1 MLLAREFVGYLSRQ
15 IVRKLSPQILEAP
28 NPQAA
33 VEIIERIVTEEL
45 TIEDRLNEEVRD
57 ILGQYSEYMRR
68 EGVSYQEMFR
78 RTKNTLIAQRKVIRA
93 SGRDTGDQMKLSRD
107 KITDMSH
114 KIVTAL
120 RKSRE
125 LRVKHDP
132 NEVRLEIVRAMT
144 ELLAAEDK
152 VDRLSREKVRS
163 QKRDIPEGSEEW
175 DLLQKRYYAEELKKL
190 GIDLS
195 R

>member
-1 MLLAREFVGYLSRQ
+1 
-15 IVRKLSPQILEAP
+15 
-28 NPQAA
+28 
-33 VEIIERIVTEEL
+33 
-45 TIEDRLNEEVRD
+45 
-57 ILGQYSEYMRR
+57 
-68 EGVSYQEMFR
+68 
-78 RTKNTLIAQRKVIRA
+78 
-93 SGRDTGDQMKLSRD
+93 
-107 KITDMSH
+107 MSH
-114 KIVTAL
+114 KIVAAL

-190 GIDLS
+190 GIDLT